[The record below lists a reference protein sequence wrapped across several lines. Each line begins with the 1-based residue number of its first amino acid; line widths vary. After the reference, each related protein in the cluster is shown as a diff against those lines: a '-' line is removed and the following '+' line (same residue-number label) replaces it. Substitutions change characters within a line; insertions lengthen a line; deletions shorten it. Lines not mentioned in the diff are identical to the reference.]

1 MSYFN
6 YMATT
11 NTATTTTER
20 QLKLSKKHW
29 FNNIFS
35 QP

>member
-6 YMATT
+6 Y
-11 NTATTTTER
+11 TATTTTER